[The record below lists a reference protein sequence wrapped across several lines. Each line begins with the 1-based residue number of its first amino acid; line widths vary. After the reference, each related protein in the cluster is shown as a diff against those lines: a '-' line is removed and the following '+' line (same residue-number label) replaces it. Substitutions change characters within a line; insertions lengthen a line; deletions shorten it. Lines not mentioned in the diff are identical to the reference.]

1 MLHINSPEETVSA
14 SPEKVYQVLTHFF
27 ERPVEGVPGITNW
40 ESMPDGC
47 RFTVQDH
54 VNCRLTLSEQSPCS
68 RVGYRAETDTNM
80 SAAVHFDIAPSGTGS
95 ALKGQLDMD
104 VPFFL
109 QPMVK
114 GVVNKFMGT
123 AMQYLKTVIENS

>member
-27 ERPVEGVPGITNW
+27 ERSVEGVPGITNW

-47 RFTVQDH
+47 SFTIQDH
-54 VNCRLTLSEQSPCS
+54 VNCRLTLSEQTPFS
-68 RVGYRAETDTNM
+68 RVCYRAETDTNM
-80 SAAVHFDIAPSGTGS
+80 SAAVRFDIAPSGAGS
-95 ALKGQLDMD
+95 SLQGQLDMD

-109 QPMVK
+109 QGMVK
-114 GVVNKFMGT
+114 GVVNNFMGT
-123 AMQYLKTVIENS
+123 AMKYLKTVIENS

>member
-27 ERPVEGVPGITNW
+27 ERSVEGVPGVTNW
-40 ESMPDGC
+40 ESLPDGC
-47 RFTVQDH
+47 RFTIQDY
-54 VNCRLTLSEQSPCS
+54 VNCRLTLSEQTPCS

-80 SAAVHFDIAPSGTGS
+80 SAAVFFDIVPSGAGCT
-95 ALKGQLDMD
+95 LQGQLDME
-104 VPFFL
+104 VPFFI

-114 GVVNKFMGT
+114 GAVNNFMGT
-123 AMQYLKTVIENS
+123 AMKYLKTIIENS

>member
-27 ERPVEGVPGITNW
+27 ERSVEGVPGVTNW
-40 ESMPDGC
+40 ESLPDGC
-47 RFTVQDH
+47 RFTIQDY
-54 VNCRLTLSEQSPCS
+54 VNCRLTLSEQTPCS

-80 SAAVHFDIAPSGTGS
+80 SAAVFFDIVPNGAGCT
-95 ALKGQLDMD
+95 LQGQLDME
-104 VPFFL
+104 VPFFI

-114 GVVNKFMGT
+114 GAVNNFMGT
-123 AMQYLKTVIENS
+123 AMKYLKTIIENS